1 MSYTYHVTSSYAAYF
16 LDSFARL
23 LESISFT
30 IAQVELRD
38 ILRSSSAV
46 LHLRVI
52 DGVISDLAI
61 VRIKTDSMQVARLP
75 RERSASVTGTKR
87 QTVINYGYLE
97 GSAIMVINSRTR
109 NRVQSRNPEVNVI
122 EM

>member
-1 MSYTYHVTSSYAAYF
+1 MSYTYHVTSSDAAYF

-30 IAQVELRD
+30 IAQVELGD

-61 VRIKTDSMQVARLP
+61 VWIKSRFNAKLLLCPKRGQ
-75 RERSASVTGTKR
+75 RERRGKSY
-87 QTVINYGYLE
+87 IIYGYL
-97 GSAIMVINSRTR
+97 
-109 NRVQSRNPEVNVI
+109 
-122 EM
+122 